1 MLLRLKIKTVIDWLL
16 IGYLVTLIFLYPY
29 GLPLLGKNNLRV
41 SDLLALPLIFLCLVV
56 LSKTKCIKDYPVLNS
71 FVLAFIAFELCY
83 PILGLFSG
91 YEGLGAIS
99 NTLRMALIWLPFLLY
114 IHVSES
120 EKADSLDG
128 LLNNLLKIS
137 ILINL
142 VYGLMQIA
150 SRLGVVSPSFLIT
163 KHMIPFAVDEH
174 FRVTDGI
181 RASGFFV
188 NTTGLSVFA
197 ILTMTYFLARFIGK
211 QRSWD
216 ALFILVSFVTVVITT
231 SRAAVLT
238 ACLTLFLGWI
248 FFGKRHK
255 IYTGLVFLSFAVLAL
270 VLIDHF
276 IGLDVLFGRFFRLLE
291 GGASDKSFSARSGRI
306 WPKVFQKLEPYE
318 YGTLVNAVS
327 KVGLVDSG
335 YLTYYAQGKW
345 PFIVVLVLMLVGSFI
360 KSVNL
365 FINRDN
371 WGLFLVMG
379 TVVYLGF
386 TMVVLNPIRSPF
398 AIFFLLFGLWLSET
412 YAIRNAKN

>member
-1 MLLRLKIKTVIDWLL
+1 MV
-16 IGYLVTLIFLYPY
+16 GYLVTLIFFYPY
-29 GLPLLGKNNLRV
+29 GLPLIGKNNLRV
-41 SDLLALPLIFLCLVV
+41 SDLMALPLIFLCLVV
-56 LSKTKCIKDYPVLNS
+56 LAERKSIKDYPVLNS
-71 FVLAFIAFELCY
+71 FVLAFIIFELAY
-83 PILGLFSG
+83 PVLGLLSG

-114 IHVSES
+114 IHVSDV
-120 EKADSLDG
+120 EKVESLDA
-128 LLNNLLKIS
+128 LVNKLLKFS
-137 ILINL
+137 MVINL
-142 VYGLMQIA
+142 TYGLMQIA
-150 SRLGVVSPSFLIT
+150 SRLGMIPASFLVT
-163 KHMIPFAVDEH
+163 NYMTPFAVDDH

-211 QRSWD
+211 QKSWD
-216 ALFILVSFVTVVITT
+216 ALFVLVSFVTIVITT

-248 FFGKRHK
+248 FFGRSQK
-255 IYTGLVFLSFAVLAL
+255 ILSALAFLSFAVFAL
-270 VLIDHF
+270 VLIDQY
-276 IGLDVLFGRFFRLLE
+276 IGMDVLFGRFFRLLE
-291 GGASDKSFSARSGRI
+291 GGASDKSFSARSERI

-345 PFIVVLVLMLVGSFI
+345 PFILVLALMLIGSFV
-360 KSVNL
+360 KSINL
-365 FINRDN
+365 FLNKNN

-379 TVVYLGF
+379 TVVYLGL

-398 AIFFLLFGLWLSET
+398 AIFFLLFGLWLSES

>member
-1 MLLRLKIKTVIDWLL
+1 MLLRIKIRTVIDFLL
-16 IGYLVTLIFLYPY
+16 VGYLVTLIFLYPY
-29 GLPLLGKNNLRV
+29 GLPLIGKNNLRV
-41 SDLLALPLIFLCLVV
+41 SDLMALPLIFLCLVV
-56 LSKTKCIKDYPVLNS
+56 LAERKRIKDYAVLNS
-71 FVLAFIAFELCY
+71 FVLAFIIFELAY
-83 PILGLFSG
+83 PVLGLLSG

-99 NTLRMALIWLPFLLY
+99 NSLRMALIWLPFFLY
-114 IHVSES
+114 IHVSEV
-120 EKADSLDG
+120 EKVERLDG
-128 LLNNLLKIS
+128 LVNSLLKIS
-137 ILINL
+137 IVINL
-142 VYGLMQIA
+142 TYGLMQIA
-150 SRLGVVSPSFLIT
+150 SRLKMIPGSFLIT
-163 KHMIPFAVDEH
+163 NYMTPFAVDDH

-197 ILTMTYFLARFIGK
+197 ILAMTYFLARFIGK
-211 QRSWD
+211 QKSWD
-216 ALFILVSFVTVVITT
+216 ALFILISFITVVITT

-248 FFGKRHK
+248 FFGKRQK
-255 IYTGLVFLSFAVLAL
+255 ALTALVFLSFAIFTL
-270 VLIDHF
+270 VLIDHY
-276 IGLDVLFGRFFRLLE
+276 IGMDVLFGRFFRLLE
-291 GGASDKSFSARSGRI
+291 GGASDKSFSARSERI

-345 PFIVVLVLMLVGSFI
+345 PFVVVLALLLVGSFV
-360 KSVNL
+360 KSINL
-365 FINRDN
+365 FFNKDN

-379 TVVYLGF
+379 TVVYLGL

-398 AIFFLLFGLWLSET
+398 AIFFLLFGLWLSES